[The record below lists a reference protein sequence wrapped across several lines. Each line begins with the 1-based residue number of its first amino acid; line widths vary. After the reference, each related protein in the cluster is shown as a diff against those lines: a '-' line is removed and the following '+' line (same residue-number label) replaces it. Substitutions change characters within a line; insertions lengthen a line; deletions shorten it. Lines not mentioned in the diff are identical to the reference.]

1 MEYGKNTSKYFEMI
15 FSVTQGIMEPMLEK
29 DNEESQRVMMN
40 SILGLKG
47 PKSVNR
53 NISPIEYFIANKL
66 FRPMSEILSSL
77 EAIENMA
84 IYARS
89 FPYKRQGVSRAT
101 YLKYHV
107 ENYLNEL
114 YLLKN
119 RLIAYLKLIE
129 RSYKRSDISEHVTA
143 TIYPLNKVVSKV
155 LKDYIEVRGA
165 HVHQH
170 RYSDDDF
177 DRLSTLELL
186 SRGGGKDKFG
196 TIMTHLSDNAYSEIR
211 KKWVK
216 KINADLKG
224 IHSLLELFFEN
235 LFLAI
240 SKDGALIFPNTI
252 KKV

>member
-1 MEYGKNTSKYFEMI
+1 MEYGKNTSKYFDMI
-15 FSVTQGIMEPMLEK
+15 FSVTQRIMEPMLEK
-29 DNEESQRVMMN
+29 NNEESQRVMIN
-40 SILGLKG
+40 SIVGLKG

-53 NISPIEYFIANKL
+53 NIPPIEHFIANKL
-66 FRPMSEILSSL
+66 FRPLGEILFSV
-77 EAIENMA
+77 EAIENIA

-129 RSYKRSDISEHVTA
+129 KSYKRSDISEHVNA
-143 TIYPLNKVVSKV
+143 TISPLYKVVT
-155 LKDYIEVRGA
+155 KDFMEYLNVRGA

-177 DRLSTLELL
+177 NRLSTLELL

-196 TIMTHLSDNAYSEIR
+196 TIMTHLSDNAHSEIR

-216 KINADLKG
+216 RINADLKG
-224 IHSLLELFFEN
+224 IHSLLEFFFEN
-235 LFLAI
+235 LFLSI
-240 SKDGALIFPNTI
+240 SKDGTLIFPNNII
-252 KKV
+252 KA